1 MKCALLL
8 AMLMFSAL
16 SVSAISGNDA
26 VNFVVS
32 SNHFLYDEETYL
44 PPNVPIMFEGKS
56 YWVVPVVSG
65 NNIVT
70 YFPVEADS
78 GELSISRAVNR
89 GLFETAEQLRE
100 MQLLKN
106 SVSSNSGVDW
116 IFTKKYE
123 TIFNETS
130 LQLSDEVFQLNT
142 VETTLSSAGLL
153 VNVSGLKSQ
162 LVSMSGQASSV
173 SEKINSAS
181 AAENSFFISPSAQ
194 AFNEMNSSFG
204 GVFSMISALNDSS
217 LSYQSNVDKLKQQI
231 SVSDKIDAQ
240 TKSQIF
246 GVLEVPQGLQALR
259 NYNLDSTQIS
269 ESISSVLEAVSLR
282 QDSVLSEFDSR
293 LLKNDVYA
301 LLYGENPDLVKGSSF
316 SSLYSAQAAI
326 LAEENRGLWKDQAKV
341 RDLEQNYSRALK
353 LYNEKSFSESKK
365 YAQQAVANA
374 VSVEKQGKNEGL
386 PPEPV
391 SQDFLFQLAA
401 ILAVLLV
408 LLYALNNRDK
418 LSKKIFGQREDGEG
432 PDFYG

>member
-1 MKCALLL
+1 M
-8 AMLMFSAL
+8 
-16 SVSAISGNDA
+16 
-26 VNFVVS
+26 
-32 SNHFLYDEETYL
+32 
-44 PPNVPIMFEGKS
+44 
-56 YWVVPVVSG
+56 
-65 NNIVT
+65 
-70 YFPVEADS
+70 
-78 GELSISRAVNR
+78 
-89 GLFETAEQLRE
+89 
-100 MQLLKN
+100 
-106 SVSSNSGVDW
+106 
-116 IFTKKYE
+116 
-123 TIFNETS
+123 
-130 LQLSDEVFQLNT
+130 
-142 VETTLSSAGLL
+142 
-153 VNVSGLKSQ
+153 
-162 LVSMSGQASSV
+162 
-173 SEKINSAS
+173 
-181 AAENSFFISPSAQ
+181 
-194 AFNEMNSSFG
+194 
-204 GVFSMISALNDSS
+204 
-217 LSYQSNVDKLKQQI
+217 
-231 SVSDKIDAQ
+231 
-240 TKSQIF
+240 
-246 GVLEVPQGLQALR
+246 
-259 NYNLDSTQIS
+259 
-269 ESISSVLEAVSLR
+269 LEAVSLR

>member
-1 MKCALLL
+1 MWLLPARSRRANL
-8 AMLMFSAL
+8 QARKDLFQYR
-16 SVSAISGNDA
+16 A
-26 VNFVVS
+26 VPAAVIGRLKKN
-32 SNHFLYDEETYL
+32 LL
-44 PPNVPIMFEGKS
+44 PLPGS
-56 YWVVPVVSG
+56 
-65 NNIVT
+65 
-70 YFPVEADS
+70 
-78 GELSISRAVNR
+78 LSISRAVNR

-391 SQDFLFQLAA
+391 
-401 ILAVLLV
+401 V

>member
-259 NYNLDSTQIS
+259 NYNL
-269 ESISSVLEAVSLR
+269 
-282 QDSVLSEFDSR
+282 
-293 LLKNDVYA
+293 
-301 LLYGENPDLVKGSSF
+301 
-316 SSLYSAQAAI
+316 
-326 LAEENRGLWKDQAKV
+326 
-341 RDLEQNYSRALK
+341 
-353 LYNEKSFSESKK
+353 
-365 YAQQAVANA
+365 
-374 VSVEKQGKNEGL
+374 
-386 PPEPV
+386 
-391 SQDFLFQLAA
+391 
-401 ILAVLLV
+401 
-408 LLYALNNRDK
+408 
-418 LSKKIFGQREDGEG
+418 
-432 PDFYG
+432 